1 MWEANAQICIN
12 PAANQEQQLRTV
24 FILLLWQLFQS
35 IPSPV
40 LVKRQYQKSR
50 NHRRNDHPLKP
61 SPTPHQ
67 RFDCTRT
74 DQAPHAAI
82 IFPGTSASNKSL
94 SLSLICKA
102 GRIFQRSRRVCRVK
116 RLIPLQGKSPTV
128 FRRAWGILGLLLLML
143 QNFGK
148 DPVEVGQS
156 MFHSYTSKHLLVC
169 TWNPETYL
177 NTITPGGMTGCIGI
191 YRLTYLSIKEEFGL
205 LYI

>member
-12 PAANQEQQLRTV
+12 PAANQEQQL

-35 IPSPV
+35 IPSPA
-40 LVKRQYQKSR
+40 LVTRQYQKSR
-50 NHRRNDHPLKP
+50 IHRKNDDPLKP

-116 RLIPLQGKSPTV
+116 RLIPLQGKSPR
-128 FRRAWGILGLLLLML
+128 FFQRARG
-143 QNFGK
+143 
-148 DPVEVGQS
+148 
-156 MFHSYTSKHLLVC
+156 YC
-169 TWNPETYL
+169 
-177 NTITPGGMTGCIGI
+177 C
-191 YRLTYLSIKEEFGL
+191 
-205 LYI
+205 